1 MENKDVKMLI
11 DLDKKHDLGL
21 CHGLAP
27 NPFGFTFHR
36 TGNLRVDKL
45 AARLLTDIEL
55 SDEATKELLNYMRG
69 H

>member
-1 MENKDVKMLI
+1 MSKDVQMLI

-45 AARLLTDIEL
+45 AQRLLVDIEL
-55 SDEATKELLNYMRG
+55 NEDDTKELLNYMRG